1 MVKILPAN
9 AGDARDVD
17 SIPGLGRSPG
27 VGNGNPLQYSCMK
40 DSMDRGA
47 LAGYGPWDFSGK
59 NSGVGFHAL
68 LQGTFPTQGLNPH
81 LLRLLHWQVDSLLLS
96 HLGRP
101 KDTHK

>member
-47 LAGYGPWDFSGK
+47 LADYGPWDCRESDVTK
-59 NSGVGFHAL
+59 
-68 LQGTFPTQGLNPH
+68 GL
-81 LLRLLHWQVDSLLLS
+81 RSS
-96 HLGRP
+96 SS
-101 KDTHK
+101 K